1 MIIPLANGIFNDK
14 INIEDFYFK
23 KSPNKFKNLNFQEVI

>member
-14 INIEDFYFK
+14 LNIEDFHIK
-23 KSPNKFKNLNFQEVI
+23 KTQKFKNLNFKSK